1 MNARAAIATG
11 PATFVINRS
20 GLVEAM
26 LGVHVVISDRHT
38 EKPSVLQKCTIP

>member
-20 GLVEAM
+20 GLVEAK
-26 LGVHVVISDRHT
+26 VV
-38 EKPSVLQKCTIP
+38 PVV